1 MSVISVVR
9 EERRWQKLSYENEA
23 SDLKVS
29 ENFHFQENERDVL
42 YPVLT
47 LSTT

>member
-9 EERRWQKLSYENEA
+9 EERRWQKLRYENEA